1 MKTRC
6 LLFLTMSCAAL
17 TPGTGYGVPSSPASE
32 RSSPETSSNTARGHL
47 GDTGHAAPANDGK
60 HQTGGKTSDEHRD
73 HGRASATNHLPSGVS
88 LTKANHAKRPTD
100 DRQRS
105 RPGNAI
111 NVRPHSSDKFAAAPE
126 GGLAQS
132 KAATIRPTGRTPSVV
147 VRPVVPLPNNAHHR
161 SPNAAIVSGSAN
173 FHSRNTGA
181 INGTRMDHKL

>member
-73 HGRASATNHLPSGVS
+73 HGRASATNHLPSGAS
-88 LTKANHAKRPTD
+88 QTKASHPKRLTN
-100 DRQRS
+100 DRQGSRS
-105 RPGNAI
+105 GN
-111 NVRPHSSDKFAAAPE
+111 VMDLGPHSSDKFAGVPE
-126 GGLAQS
+126 GGSVQN
-132 KAATIRPTGRTPSVV
+132 KAANIRSTGRPPSVV
-147 VRPVVPLPNNAHHR
+147 VRPAVPLVNNAHHR
-161 SPNAAIVSGSAN
+161 SPNPAIVSGSAN
-173 FHSRNTGA
+173 VHSRNAGA
-181 INGTRMDHKL
+181 INGTRMSHKL